1 MKDAL
6 QPLQTL
12 ELALPAQQL
21 PLVPVRPQRDWRPT
35 QRTAKIAAVAMAAL
49 SAGLIFNVTPPESS
63 ALPVESPAPIT
74 AAADEAAPE
83 IDYISIPVQDLG
95 PDLLDGIIPL
105 DLTTQRAIYEQCGF
119 NGRLFCTAMAIAQR
133 ETRYNAE
140 AVGDCG
146 DSIGLM
152 QINTRW
158 QYDRIERLGVTDLL
172 DPVQNVSVALDYI
185 DWLAQQINPDDP
197 ESLYGTD
204 DLFVAYNSGYWGAL
218 GLWKAGTHE
227 TEYSRECRSIY
238 QDLLAQLQEAVG

>member
-6 QPLQTL
+6 HPLQTL

-21 PLVPVRPQRDWRPT
+21 PPATVRPQRLWRPT
-35 QRTAKIAAVAMAAL
+35 QRTAKIAAVTMAAL
-49 SAGLIFNVTPPESS
+49 SAGLIFNAGPAAEPATLPE
-63 ALPVESPAPIT
+63 ETPAPFT
-74 AAADEAAPE
+74 ATIEVAAPE
-83 IDYISIPVQDLG
+83 ITYIMTQDMG

-105 DLTTQRAIYEQCGF
+105 DLTTQRAIYELCGC
-119 NGRLFCTAMAIAQR
+119 NGRLFCTALAIAQR
-133 ETRYNAE
+133 ETRYNVE
-140 AVGDCG
+140 AVGDGG

-172 DPVQNVSVALDYI
+172 DPVQNASVALDYI
-185 DWLAQQINPDDP
+185 DWLAREINPDDP

-218 GLWKAGTHE
+218 GLWKAGTRE
-227 TEYSRECRSIY
+227 TDYSRECRGIY